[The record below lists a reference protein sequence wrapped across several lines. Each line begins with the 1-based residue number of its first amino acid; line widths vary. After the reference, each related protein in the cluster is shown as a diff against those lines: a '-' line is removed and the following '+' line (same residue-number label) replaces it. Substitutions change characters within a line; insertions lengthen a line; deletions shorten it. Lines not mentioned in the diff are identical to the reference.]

1 MKPILIFLLLT
12 GSAFAE
18 EVVQFNPTTGAYQGC
33 RSVGDTNLFLTD
45 PNDLTTP
52 KPGFLVPLQGCA
64 SILPGVPDR
73 YRKVVDTN
81 ADLTL
86 DTVVELSPVEK
97 DALDAPIIAEQAR
110 QQAFTDEIV
119 GTTGNDICHA
129 ELTAIRTKIDAWLAA
144 RQAELDAA
152 TTNAQIK
159 ASLRNE
165 FSPAVASAFLKV
177 MKCVRAVQR

>member
-1 MKPILIFLLLT
+1 MKTIICLLFFT
-12 GSAFAE
+12 SIVYAE
-18 EVVQFNPTTGAYQGC
+18 DVVQFDPTTGAYQGC
-33 RSVGDTNLFLTD
+33 RSVGDTNLFLTN
-45 PNDLTTP
+45 PNDLTTT
-52 KPGFLVPLQGCA
+52 KSGFLVPLQGCA
-64 SILPGVPDR
+64 SVLPGVPDR
-73 YRKVVDTN
+73 YRKVVDTDAN
-81 ADLTL
+81 LTR
-86 DTVVELSPVEK
+86 DTVVELSQAEK
-97 DALDAPIIAEQAR
+97 DILDAPLLAEQAR

-129 ELTAIRTKIDAWLAA
+129 ELTVIQTKIDAWLAA